1 MAVDDEE
8 LERIRQRKMEE
19 LQRRIAEEEE
29 RARRE
34 LERQAAMRII
44 LTPEARQRL
53 ANLRLVKPEL
63 VAQLEEQLIQLANT
77 GRIKMPITDDVLKQI
92 LIRLSSSKRRI
103 RIRRI

>member
-1 MAVDDEE
+1 MAIDDEE

-19 LQRRIAEEEE
+19 LQRRIAEQEE

-34 LERQAAMRII
+34 LERQAAMRVI

-77 GRIKMPITDDVLKQI
+77 GRIKMPITDETLKQI
-92 LIRLSSSKRRI
+92 LLRLSSSRRRI

>member
-8 LERIRQRKMEE
+8 LEKIRQRKMEE

-29 RARRE
+29 RMKRE
-34 LERQAAMRII
+34 LERQAAMRVI

-63 VAQLEEQLIQLANT
+63 VAQLRNS
-77 GRIKMPITDDVLKQI
+77 
-92 LIRLSSSKRRI
+92 LSSWPIQVELRCL
-103 RIRRI
+103 

>member
-1 MAVDDEE
+1 MAIDDEE

-34 LERQAAMRII
+34 LERQAAMRVI

-77 GRIKMPITDDVLKQI
+77 GRIKMPITDETLKQI
-92 LIRLSSSKRRI
+92 LLRLSSSRRRI

>member
-34 LERQAAMRII
+34 LERQAAMRVI

-77 GRIKMPITDDVLKQI
+77 GRIKMPITDETLKQI
-92 LIRLSSSKRRI
+92 LLRLSSSRRRI
-103 RIRRI
+103 RIRRL